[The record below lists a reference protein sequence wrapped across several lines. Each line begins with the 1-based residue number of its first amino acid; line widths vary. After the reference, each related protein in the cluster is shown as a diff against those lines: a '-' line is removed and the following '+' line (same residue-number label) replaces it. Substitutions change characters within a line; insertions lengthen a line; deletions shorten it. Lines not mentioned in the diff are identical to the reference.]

1 MKIYLIG
8 MPGVGKSTI
17 AKKLALKI
25 KYALVDLD
33 LEVEGL
39 AGMSIKEIFS
49 KKGEAYFRSLE
60 TKALEGLKDKDNLV
74 IATGGGIVE
83 NLKNKSLM
91 DGIIIYLSLP
101 LEELEKRIDYS
112 SRPLFKSNSLIE
124 LYQRRENK
132 YYYFAKHIVSN
143 YVIEDTVLEIV
154 RRLNYENFNN

>member
-33 LEVEGL
+33 LEVERL
-39 AGMSIKEIFS
+39 AGMSIREIFS
-49 KKGEAYFRSLE
+49 KNGETYFRSLE
-60 TKALEGLKDKDNLV
+60 TKALEGVKDKDNLV

-91 DGIIIYLSLP
+91 EGIIIYLSLP
-101 LEELEKRIDYS
+101 LKELEKRIDYS
-112 SRPLFKSNSLIE
+112 SRPLFKSNSLLE

-143 YVIEDTVLEIV
+143 YVIEDTVLEII